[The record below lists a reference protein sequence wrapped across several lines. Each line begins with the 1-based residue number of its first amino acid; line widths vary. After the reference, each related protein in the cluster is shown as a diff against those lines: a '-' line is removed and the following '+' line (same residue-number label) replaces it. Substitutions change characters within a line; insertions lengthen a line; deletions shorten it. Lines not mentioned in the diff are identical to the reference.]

1 MQFKWSAIEDKWTW
15 DDMSIN
21 YTSNKEQHLQWASQC
36 ANVVYQ
42 SSSSLWGFRTFFH
55 SFHAAWNSR
64 IFAPAPFRPPPQ
76 SQDPPRRALARG
88 ACPWRLRRDVLR
100 SSLMTRG
107 NWKQIQNCQI
117 HIVSWC
123 VCVCMLRAI
132 YAHGCETHIAYS
144 LVYHMYVYIYIFY
157 IHFLSYSIC
166 FVSYKLDFFSSK
178 HGIKNK
184 SFLTSTYQSLL
195 SSFWT
200 RKHQTR
206 EPREHQIR
214 AVPSKDAVSWGAGRD
229 ADPRIGRMIG
239 HVHLAKISIGTKN
252 DGLFVWIKCISFQ
265 KWGCCIYV
273 KFQGG

>member
-1 MQFKWSAIEDKWTW
+1 MHQRQGPWRWMHGVVCLESPVVLDLQSWNAGNVGHAGKVRSAYLQASHSAQRGEWIVQDFKTTSNLQFKWSAIEDKWTW

-144 LVYHMYVYIYIFY
+144 LVYHMYVYLSIYI
-157 IHFLSYSIC
+157 YSDMAIPMPTYFIC
-166 FVSYKLDFFSSK
+166 RYYK
-178 HGIKNK
+178 
-184 SFLTSTYQSLL
+184 
-195 SSFWT
+195 
-200 RKHQTR
+200 
-206 EPREHQIR
+206 
-214 AVPSKDAVSWGAGRD
+214 
-229 ADPRIGRMIG
+229 
-239 HVHLAKISIGTKN
+239 
-252 DGLFVWIKCISFQ
+252 
-265 KWGCCIYV
+265 
-273 KFQGG
+273 